1 MVPGPTTTAPPAR
14 VLGRYGL
21 PVAWL
26 PWLHQKSRV
35 GGGFWAMGKKDVGSR
50 QRRDTKLAWGKTA
63 AVSELLCQS
72 QTREMRVADAR
83 FWAGLG

>member
-1 MVPGPTTTAPPAR
+1 MGLQHPLQRARHRGARSHHYSAPGASAGTLWSSSSLATLAP
-14 VLGRYGL
+14 
-21 PVAWL
+21 
-26 PWLHQKSRV
+26 
-35 GGGFWAMGKKDVGSR
+35 VGSR